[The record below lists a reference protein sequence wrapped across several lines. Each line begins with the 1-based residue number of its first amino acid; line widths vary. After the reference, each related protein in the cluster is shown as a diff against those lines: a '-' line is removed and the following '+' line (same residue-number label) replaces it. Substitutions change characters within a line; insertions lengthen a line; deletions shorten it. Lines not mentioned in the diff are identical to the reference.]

1 MTLKNYLLTMTATTG
16 LAWVAFIV
24 VVYQINPF
32 EGGEFGLLVFYVSLG
47 LSLMGT
53 LALLGF
59 FIRSWLLKDKRFA
72 QFVTTSF
79 RQGIWLALVVV
90 FSFLL
95 QSQRLFRWWNI
106 RLFILFLTFLEFF
119 FLSYREEDES

>member
-1 MTLKNYLLTMTATTG
+1 MVVATA
-16 LAWVAFIV
+16 LAWLCLV
-24 VVYQINPF
+24 VVILQINPF
-32 EGGEFGLLVFYVSLG
+32 EGGIFGLLVFYVALG
-47 LSLMGT
+47 LALTGT
-53 LALLGF
+53 LALAGF
-59 FIRSWLLKDKRFA
+59 FVRAWSLKDQRLT

-106 RLFILFLTFLEFF
+106 GLFILFLTFLEFF
-119 FLSYREEDES
+119 FLSYREEEA